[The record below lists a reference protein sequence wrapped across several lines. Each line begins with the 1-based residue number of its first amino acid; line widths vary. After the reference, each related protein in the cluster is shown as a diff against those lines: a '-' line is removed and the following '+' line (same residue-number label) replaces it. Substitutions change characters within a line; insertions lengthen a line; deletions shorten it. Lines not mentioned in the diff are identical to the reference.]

1 MASKIGW
8 TTETCNVFTGCRHV
22 SAGCAHCYAETM
34 AKRLKGSGHPSYQEV
49 VDGRGWTG
57 RVQTNFAALQK
68 ICRMPK
74 PRRVFIC
81 SMSDFF
87 YEAIPDSLRDA
98 ALGLMRRAGQ
108 HVFQILTKRPQVALR
123 YYEGLCA
130 EYAARG
136 QPSPFG
142 DDTRH
147 LWHGVTCE
155 HQAAAETRIPLL
167 LEIPSAVRFVSCEP
181 LLEPI
186 DLMPWLAC
194 VHDYS
199 GVYDGCGPDPRLDWV
214 IVGCESI
221 NGRPGRFCG
230 EEFYRALASLRE
242 QCAAAGVAL
251 FVKQVPD
258 PANRRVIHDSGVI
271 AERLSCRVEDVR
283 QWPPTAKDPQRN
295 ADRTA
300 KERQ

>member
-1 MASKIGW
+1 
-8 TTETCNVFTGCRHV
+8 
-22 SAGCAHCYAETM
+22 M
-34 AKRLKGSGHPSYQEV
+34 AKRLRGIGHPAYQKV
-49 VDGRGWTG
+49 VGPDGWTG
-57 RVQTNFAALQK
+57 RFQTNFAALEK

-74 PRRVFIC
+74 PRRVFVC

-87 YEAIPDSLRDA
+87 YGAIGDELRHA
-98 ALGLMRRAGQ
+98 ALGLMRHAPQ
-108 HVFQILTKRPQVALR
+108 HVFQILTKRPAEAVR
-123 YYEGLCA
+123 YYEQVARECARRGL
-130 EYAARG
+130 
-136 QPSPFG
+136 PSRIPCESE
-142 DDTRH
+142 H

-155 HQAAAETRIPLL
+155 DQQRAAERLPLL

-181 LLEPI
+181 LLGPV
-186 DLMPWLAC
+186 DLMPWLA
-194 VHDYS
+194 DAKRKAQS
-199 GVYDGCGPDPRLDWV
+199 AKLNWV